1 MKVAQYEV
9 LGNDAYREVRPGGT
23 IETFGLLISRT
34 RVPSASTRRSSL
46 PGRVVSKTKPCTE
59 VLGYYQRVPPG
70 RRAFGAEPELLFG
83 STSLFRQ

>member
-46 PGRVVSKTKPCTE
+46 PGRVVSKTKPSLRGWATIN
-59 VLGYYQRVPPG
+59 VSLRD
-70 RRAFGAEPELLFG
+70 GAPSALNQN
-83 STSLFRQ
+83 S